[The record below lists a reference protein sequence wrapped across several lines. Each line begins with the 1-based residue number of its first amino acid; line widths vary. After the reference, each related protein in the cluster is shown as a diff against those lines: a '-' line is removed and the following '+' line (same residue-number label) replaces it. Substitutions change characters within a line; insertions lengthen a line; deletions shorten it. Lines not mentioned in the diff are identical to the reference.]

1 MTVIDRSKKA
11 PFPWF
16 GGKSSVAAEIW
27 QRLGSPKQ
35 YIEPFCGSAAML
47 LAAPAPASL
56 EVIGDANCYV
66 ANFWRALKHQPD
78 AVTVWQDYPVSH
90 IDLYARHRWLTEP
103 ARVSDLR
110 AKLTDADWPGDAK
123 IAGWWLWG
131 QCCWIGSGWCDP
143 DRGQRGEGSAG
154 DDGCGQIPHAGNAG
168 RGVQATT
175 LGKIPHAGNAGRG
188 VQATTLGK
196 IPHLADAGLG
206 VMKSSLAGHGQIPF
220 MSSSGM
226 GAQGMVREWMH
237 ALATRLERVRI
248 VHGDWSRCLNHHYGG
263 NDTAVFLDPPYLA
276 FEKLYSGAEAK
287 EPCAAQVAAWARDH
301 QHLRVVLCGHRGDY
315 DMPGW
320 STLDWSRGRL
330 TYGGAKTT
338 DAECLWFSPACHAAG
353 QRDLF
358 AAVAP

>member
-1 MTVIDRSKKA
+1 MQEGGEPVSDRSGKA

-16 GGKSSVAAEIW
+16 GGKSTVADDVW
-27 QRLGSPKQ
+27 RRLGSPKQ
-35 YIEPFCGSAAML
+35 YIEPFCGSAAIL
-47 LAAPAPASL
+47 LAAPTPASL

-66 ANFWRALKHQPD
+66 ANFWRALKYQPD

-103 ARVSDLR
+103 SRVAELR
-110 AKLTDADWPGDAK
+110 AKLIDADWPGDAK

-143 DRGQRGEGSAG
+143 DRGQRGDGSAG

-175 LGKIPHAGNAGRG
+175 LGKIPHASNAG
-188 VQATTLGK
+188 
-196 IPHLADAGLG
+196 
-206 VMKSSLAGHGQIPF
+206 MGHGQIPF
-220 MSSSGM
+220 VSSQGM

-237 ALATRLERVRI
+237 ALAARLERVRV
-248 VHGDWSRCLNHHYGG
+248 VHGDWSRCLNHHYGAEQ
-263 NDTAVFLDPPYLA
+263 TAVFLDPPYLA
-276 FEKLYSGAEAK
+276 FEKLYSDAK
-287 EPCAAQVAAWARDH
+287 EPIAAQVAEWAREH
-301 QHLRVVLCGHRGDY
+301 AHLRVALCGHRGDY

-320 STLDWSRGRL
+320 SVLDWSRGRH
-330 TYGGAKTT
+330 TYGGNKTT
-338 DAECLWFSPACHAAG
+338 DAECIWFSPACHAAG

>member
-1 MTVIDRSKKA
+1 MSIDRSRKA

-16 GGKSSVAAEIW
+16 GGKSSVADEIW

-35 YIEPFCGSAAML
+35 YIEPFCGSAAIL

-66 ANFWRALKHQPD
+66 ANFWRALKCQPD
-78 AVTVWQDYPVSH
+78 AVTAWQDYPVSH

-103 ARVSDLR
+103 SRVAELR
-110 AKLTDADWPGDAK
+110 ASLSDADWPGDAK

-143 DRGQRGEGSAG
+143 ARGQRGEGSAG
-154 DDGCGQIPHAGNAG
+154 DDGCGQIPHASDAG

-175 LGKIPHAGNAGRG
+175 LGKIPHASDAGRG

-196 IPHLADAGLG
+196 PHVADA
-206 VMKSSLAGHGQIPF
+206 
-220 MSSSGM
+220 GM

-237 ALATRLERVRI
+237 ALAARLERVRV

-263 NDTAVFLDPPYLA
+263 DDTAVFLDPPYLA
-276 FEKLYSGAEAK
+276 FEKLYSDAK
-287 EPCAAQVAAWARDH
+287 EPVAVQVAAWAIEH

-320 STLDWSRGRL
+320 STLEWSRGRL
-330 TYGGAKTT
+330 TYGGAKTI
-338 DAECLWFSPACHAAG
+338 DAECLWFSPACEPERVTQPSLFGGAA
-353 QRDLF
+353 
-358 AAVAP
+358 